1 MMYFKSIY
9 KYIKIKIFIR
19 ANLFLEY
26 KDLVKKTITKY
37 QALFTVLVINLFRNT
52 YRHMASSW
60 QNWSALR
67 WWHYLFLYWPW
78 TIWLFPNFLSLA
90 PLGFYKASLVTLNVQ
105 DSELESLKP
114 HSLGTQRSCG
124 DGKGVSLSKFIGEKA
139 KLRISKQYFSDQL
152 LLILYFNGFQT
163 VFYRALYSFELRLL
177 CSSVFKMLRVKI
189 YTTELEYI
197 HSVA

>member
-37 QALFTVLVINLFRNT
+37 QALVTVLVINLFRNT
-52 YRHMASSW
+52 YLHMASSW

-67 WWHYLFLYWPW
+67 WWHYLLLYWPW

-105 DSELESLKP
+105 DSELRVVKTTQLGNAKELWRWERRQSIKVYRWESQAPYKRAVLFWP
-114 HSLGTQRSCG
+114 IAFNSL
-124 DGKGVSLSKFIGEKA
+124 F
-139 KLRISKQYFSDQL
+139 
-152 LLILYFNGFQT
+152 
-163 VFYRALYSFELRLL
+163 
-177 CSSVFKMLRVKI
+177 
-189 YTTELEYI
+189 
-197 HSVA
+197 

>member
-1 MMYFKSIY
+1 MQINPKKSTSEKSFSLEICPRKHGKKKERKNIFIANDVLQVHNVY

-67 WWHYLFLYWPW
+67 WWHYLLLYWPW

-105 DSELESLKP
+105 DSELRVVKTTQLGNAKELWRWERRQSIKVYRWESQAPYKQAVLFWP
-114 HSLGTQRSCG
+114 IAFNSL
-124 DGKGVSLSKFIGEKA
+124 F
-139 KLRISKQYFSDQL
+139 
-152 LLILYFNGFQT
+152 
-163 VFYRALYSFELRLL
+163 
-177 CSSVFKMLRVKI
+177 
-189 YTTELEYI
+189 
-197 HSVA
+197 

>member
-1 MMYFKSIY
+1 ML
-9 KYIKIKIFIR
+9 FI
-19 ANLFLEY
+19 N
-26 KDLVKKTITKY
+26 V
-37 QALFTVLVINLFRNT
+37 FRST
-52 YRHMASSW
+52 YLHMASSL
-60 QNWSALR
+60 QNQIAVR
-67 WWHYLFLYWPW
+67 WWHYLLLHWPW

-124 DGKGVSLSKFIGEKA
+124 DRKGVSLSKFIGEKA
-139 KLRISKQYFSDQL
+139 KLRVREQYFSDQL
-152 LLILYFNGFQT
+152 LLILCFNGFQT

-189 YTTELEYI
+189 HTTELEYI